1 MGATR
6 PRVGKNYARQL
17 IGMYRRGTRRPHLGL
32 RFVLAI
38 CLRFVLAICLRFVL
52 AICLK
57 CPDARHVTLSPAHKG
72 YFLTS

>member
-1 MGATR
+1 MM
-6 PRVGKNYARQL
+6 

-38 CLRFVLAICLRFVL
+38 CLRFVLAICWRFVL
-52 AICLK
+52 AFCLK
-57 CPDARHVTLSPAHKG
+57 CPYTRRVTPSPAHKS

>member
-1 MGATR
+1 MFHCS
-6 PRVGKNYARQL
+6 
-17 IGMYRRGTRRPHLGL
+17 RRGPRRPHLSL

-38 CLRFVLAICLRFVL
+38 WLRFVLVLCLRFVL

-57 CPDARHVTLSPAHKG
+57 CPDAGHITPSPAHKS

>member
-1 MGATR
+1 MM
-6 PRVGKNYARQL
+6 

-52 AICLK
+52 AICLRFVLVLCLK
-57 CPDARHVTLSPAHKG
+57 CPDAGHITPSPAHKS
-72 YFLTS
+72 YFLTP